1 MEALFASVLVGT
13 DFSDAADAAVTSA
26 LATLR
31 PRGTLHLVHVLPS
44 PPPGELPTPFP
55 ADVRAR
61 IAALSEKATLVVPGA
76 TVTTRI
82 AMGAVAP
89 TLVRLAS
96 ELAVELV
103 LLGTHGR
110 GRGHRLCGSVAE
122 AVMRGAP
129 CRVLT
134 VPAAAPRQVAARSA

>member
-1 MEALFASVLVGT
+1 
-13 DFSDAADAAVTSA
+13 
-26 LATLR
+26 
-31 PRGTLHLVHVLPS
+31 VHVVPSS
-44 PPPGELPTPFP
+44 PPAALPTPFP
-55 ADVRAR
+55 DDVRTR
-61 IAALSEKATLVVPGA
+61 MAALSEKAARMVPGA

-89 TLVRLAS
+89 TLVRVAT
-96 ELAVELV
+96 ELTVELV

-129 CRVLT
+129 CPVLT
-134 VPAAAPRQVAARSA
+134 VSAPAQREGAARSA